1 VGEGAEAEAGA
12 SEGPDGPVPGVV
24 RLMTSEPIEMPL
36 SAAGGQSSLAEQLEE
51 RPWLVAAGMLAVL
64 GFFLLL
70 RRRDRA

>member
-1 VGEGAEAEAGA
+1 
-12 SEGPDGPVPGVV
+12 
-24 RLMTSEPIEMPL
+24 MTSEPIEMPL